1 MACSRGKAT
10 PNAATK
16 LKLFTDSAGF
26 CQNPDCNEVLFP
38 EGFEGYPHLAEM
50 AHIFAA
56 IDGGPRTNSDM
67 SPEERGAYENIIL
80 LCANC
85 HTLADKTPEHHTS
98 ELMVAWKAKHNER
111 RERAFGVHSLTTREE
126 LRSRLQP
133 LLAENAMVHEEL
145 GPDNDYRYDPEAAE
159 AAAWKHRV
167 KTTIIPNSLA
177 MLAWMDSNG
186 PLLTADERKILE
198 KFRFHVQGLMM
209 KNLEGENLPNLRF
222 PQEMNSVAEDA

>member
-26 CQNPDCNEVLFP
+26 CQNPTCHEVLFP
-38 EGFEGYPHLAEM
+38 DGFENYPHLAEM

-56 IDGGPRTNSDM
+56 TDGGPRTDEALSA
-67 SPEERGAYENIIL
+67 EERGKYDNIVL

-85 HTLADKTPEHHTS
+85 HTLADKTPDYHTA
-98 ELMVAWKAKHNER
+98 ERMREWKAEHDAKR
-111 RERAFGVHSLTTREE
+111 KRAFGIHTLSTRGE
-126 LRSRLQP
+126 LHTRLQP
-133 LLAENAMVHEEL
+133 LLSENAMVHEEI
-145 GPDNDYRYDPEAAE
+145 GPDNDYRFNPEASE
-159 AAAWKHRV
+159 ATAWKQRV

-177 MLAWMDSNG
+177 ILAWLDANSN
-186 PLLTADERKILE
+186 LLTEDEPETLE

-209 KNLEGENLPNLRF
+209 KHLDKQDLPNSRF
-222 PQEMNSVAEDA
+222 PARMNSIAT

>member
-1 MACSRGKAT
+1 
-10 PNAATK
+10 
-16 LKLFTDSAGF
+16 
-26 CQNPDCNEVLFP
+26 
-38 EGFEGYPHLAEM
+38 
-50 AHIFAA
+50 
-56 IDGGPRTNSDM
+56 
-67 SPEERGAYENIIL
+67 
-80 LCANC
+80 
-85 HTLADKTPEHHTS
+85 
-98 ELMVAWKAKHNER
+98 MVAWKAKHNER

-145 GPDNDYRYDPEAAE
+145 GPDNDYRFNPEAAE

-167 KTTIIPNSLA
+167 KATIIPNSLA

-209 KNLEGENLPNLRF
+209 KHLEGENLPNSRF
-222 PQEMNSVAEDA
+222 PQD

>member
-26 CQNPDCNEVLFP
+26 CQNPKCNEQLFP
-38 EGFEGYPHLAEM
+38 NGFEGYPHLAEM

-56 IDGGPRTNSDM
+56 TDGGPRTDEALSQ
-67 SPEERGAYENIIL
+67 EERGTYDNIIL

-85 HTLADKTPEHHTS
+85 HTMADKTPEHHTA
-98 ELMVAWKAKHNER
+98 ELMKAWKAEHNAK
-111 RERAFGVHSLTTREE
+111 REKAFGIHSLSTREE

-133 LLAENAMVHEEL
+133 LLGENAMVHEEI
-145 GPDNDYRYDPEAAE
+145 GPDNDYRFNPEAPE
-159 AAAWKHRV
+159 AAAWKQRV
-167 KTTIIPNSLA
+167 KTTIIPNSLI
-177 MLAWMDSNG
+177 MLAWLDENR
-186 PLLTADERKILE
+186 PLLNDDEHETRE

-209 KNLEGENLPNLRF
+209 RHLEGQNLPNSRF
-222 PQEMNSVAEDA
+222 PTKMNSVAN